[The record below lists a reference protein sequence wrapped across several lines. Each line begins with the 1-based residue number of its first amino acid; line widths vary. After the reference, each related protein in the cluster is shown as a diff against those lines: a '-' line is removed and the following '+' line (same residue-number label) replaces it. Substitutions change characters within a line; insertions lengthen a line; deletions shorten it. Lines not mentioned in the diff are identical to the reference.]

1 VENVISG
8 LAWAGF
14 SGMVGFQVMTTVG
27 ANRRTAFVGIGKF
40 VGR

>member
-8 LAWAGF
+8 LALSAF
-14 SGMVGFQVMTTVG
+14 SGMVEIQVMTTVG